1 MLIKSILLIVIGTLT
16 LFAGI
21 KSFSHHRGGH
31 FNEARMEKRANYMI
45 KRVQSQLDLN
55 ADQTAKLEAIK
66 QELLTNGI
74 PLAKSRGDI
83 ADVLLNE
90 ASDNDFD
97 IAAVNAVFEQKEDDF
112 QQLRSNLVTK
122 IADFHASLTDE
133 QREKLNKK
141 LSKMKERRSK
151 RK

>member
-1 MLIKSILLIVIGTLT
+1 MLIKSVLLIVIGTLT

-31 FNEARMEKRANYMI
+31 FNEARMEKRADYMI
-45 KRVQSQLDLN
+45 KRVSSQLDLN
-55 ADQTAKLEAIK
+55 ADQIAKLEVIK

-90 ASDNDFD
+90 AVGTDFD
-97 IAAVNAVFEQKEDDF
+97 ATAVNAVFEQKENDF
-112 QQLRSNLVTK
+112 EQLRSNLVEQV
-122 IADFHASLTDE
+122 AAFHASLSDE

-141 LSKMKERRSK
+141 LAKIKEKRSRHK
-151 RK
+151 